1 MENENQEFTFIM
13 HTEEGDVEMTTLFT
27 FFSEMTKAHY
37 MIYAPTSQLDSDTQV
52 QVSACRYDPENLTKI
67 YPLKDDTDRQ
77 TVQAFLN
84 YVSTHSQEEIA
95 AATQADPF
103 LS

>member
-1 MENENQEFTFIM
+1 MENENQEITFII

-37 MIYAPTSQLDSDTQV
+37 MIYAPSSQLEGGTQV
-52 QVSACRYDPENLTKI
+52 QVSACRYDPEDLSRI
-67 YPLKDDTDRQ
+67 FPLKDDTDRQ

-84 YVSTHSQEEIA
+84 YVSSHDPEEIA
-95 AATQADPF
+95 GATMGLP
-103 LS
+103 S